1 MIQCPQSEILD
12 MPQGS
17 DEWFTERIGSIGG
30 SSIASVVAKG
40 EGKMRKNLLFRL
52 AGEILTGVK
61 YEGFKNDH
69 MDRGIEQESEA
80 RIRYE
85 LVTGN
90 EVVQVG
96 LVKLTDYKH
105 ESPDGLVGKDGKIEI
120 KCVIPSVQ
128 VETIIADKV
137 PANYRK
143 QVQWGLFICER
154 QWCDFI
160 SYSPLVTSRPMWI
173 KRVERDEKLIK
184 ELDEGADKFIKEMLE
199 ILDTITRKGDA

>member
-1 MIQCPQSEILD
+1 MQIFKMQ
-12 MPQGS
+12 QG
-17 DEWFTERIGSIGG
+17 DDDWFAERIGSIGG

-40 EGKMRKNLLFRL
+40 EGKTRKNLMYRL
-52 AGEILTGVK
+52 AGEILSDVK
-61 YEGFKNDH
+61 YEGYKNEH

-96 LVKLTDYKH
+96 LIKLTDHKH
-105 ESPDGLVGKDGKIEI
+105 ESPDGLVGNDGKIEI

-128 VETIIADKV
+128 VETIISDRV
-137 PANYRK
+137 PAAYRK
-143 QVQWGLFICER
+143 QIQWGLFICER

-160 SYSPLVTSRPMWI
+160 SYSPLVTSRPMWVR
-173 KRVERDEKLIK
+173 RVDRDEKLIK

-199 ILDTITRKGDA
+199 ILAIIKEDA